1 MHQSSDMV
9 PDLGV
14 IQDWLTVLTLSIL
27 ELEARKPLLE
37 HRDDL
42 TVGDSFCIRNEISLT
57 LGLGGDS
64 CLDVSLGNVSDI
76 HNEGEWQ
83 PI

>member
-1 MHQSSDMV
+1 M

-14 IQDWLTVLTLSIL
+14 IQDWLPVFMLSIL
-27 ELEARKPLLE
+27 ELQAGETLLE
-37 HRDDL
+37 HRDDF
-42 TVGDSFCIRNEISLT
+42 TVGHSLCIGKEVSLT

-64 CLDVSLGNVSDI
+64 SLDVSLGNVSDI
-76 HNEGEWQ
+76 HNEGEGQ